1 MITIFT
7 KQNEKL
13 YIPSKSI
20 GKFCLKK
27 VDVGVYLTITYQNG
41 SYLWDGYVVQKLSEE
56 EDIIPALAD
65 DGIVFHFNEA
75 RKEY

>member
-7 KQNEKL
+7 KQGEKL

-20 GKFCLKK
+20 GNFCLQSES
-27 VDVGVYLTITYQNG
+27 DALYLKITYPNG
-41 SYLWDGYVVQKLSEE
+41 KYLWDGYIVQNLEE
-56 EDIIPALAD
+56 EDIVSALVN
-65 DGIVFHFNEA
+65 DGIVLGLNEA

>member
-7 KQNEKL
+7 KQGEKL

-20 GKFCLKK
+20 GRVWVKNEK
-27 VDVGVYLTITYQNG
+27 DVAHLTIAQRSG
-41 SYLWDGYVVQKLSEE
+41 RAFWEGYIVQKLD
-56 EDIIPALAD
+56 EDELVPALASD
-65 DGIVFHFNEA
+65 EVVLGLNEA

>member
-7 KQNEKL
+7 KQNERL

-27 VDVGVYLTITYQNG
+27 EDFGVYITITR
-41 SYLWDGYVVQKLSEE
+41 LDGGYFWAGYIVQKLEE
-56 EDIIPALAD
+56 EDIVSALAN
-65 DGIVFHFNEA
+65 DGIVLGLNEV

>member
-27 VDVGVYLTITYQNG
+27 EDVGVYLTITRLDG
-41 SYLWDGYVVQKLSEE
+41 GYLWDGYIVQKLEE
-56 EDIIPALAD
+56 EDIVSALVN
-65 DGIVFHFNEA
+65 DGIVLGLNEA

>member
-27 VDVGVYLTITYQNG
+27 EDVGVYLTITYQNG
-41 SYLWDGYVVQKLSEE
+41 SYLWDGYVVQKLEE
-56 EDIIPALAD
+56 EDIVSALVN
-65 DGIVFHFNEA
+65 DGIVLGLNEA